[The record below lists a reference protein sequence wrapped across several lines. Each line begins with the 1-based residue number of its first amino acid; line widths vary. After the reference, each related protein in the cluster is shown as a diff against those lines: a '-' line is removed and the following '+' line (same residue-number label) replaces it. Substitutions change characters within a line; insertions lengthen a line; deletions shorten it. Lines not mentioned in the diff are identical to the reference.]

1 MSVDYEKHIFYA
13 GQNLQKAI
21 SEKILSNY
29 RQEGETYFNDRDA
42 MGLLRKYFNPNKTTS
57 SDNIQEKDND
67 NADEIINELVFYE
80 ISNMVLEKK
89 SEVNKKQNS
98 DILDI
103 ILDTIINV
111 SKLSN
116 VGFGINKQYEIF
128 ISHSHR
134 DIVDIDKLIMDKFE
148 GRVCFID
155 SKTWECIY
163 ELEEIIISN
172 FKKRLD
178 AIGHSNPVLYEKIEK
193 NISIQSGKYPFE
205 YDKFCQFRR
214 SVETAFDV
222 ILATSLGN
230 VMKKCKYFVFIPTD
244 NSCYKNVSKTLSSW
258 IYYENQIAK
267 YFFTKKEY
275 IKQYEENEDLNN
287 VFQNMAKDNNYPF
300 FKFDLRY
307 DKLDK
312 IIGVNDLM
320 DYFN

>member
-29 RQEGETYFNDRDA
+29 RQGGETYFNDRDA

-57 SDNIQEKDND
+57 RDNIQEKDND

-111 SKLSN
+111 NKLSN

-178 AIGHSNPVLYEKIEK
+178 AIEYSNPVLYEKIEK

-230 VMKKCKYFVFIPTD
+230 VMKNCKYFVFIPTD
-244 NSCYKNVSKTLSSW
+244 NSCYKNVNKTLSSW

-287 VFQNMAKDNNYPF
+287 VFQTMAKDNNYPF
-300 FKFDLRY
+300 FEFDLRY